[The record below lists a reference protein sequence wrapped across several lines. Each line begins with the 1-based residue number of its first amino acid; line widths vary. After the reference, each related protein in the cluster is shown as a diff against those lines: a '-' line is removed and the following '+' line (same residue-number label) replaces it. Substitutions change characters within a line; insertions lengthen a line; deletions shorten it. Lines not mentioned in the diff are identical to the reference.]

1 MEKKIDK
8 MKDYIVIGL
17 GRFGKSVATTLY
29 SMGNEVLAIDK
40 DINEV
45 SKLKDLVS
53 TAVTADASNKE
64 ILYSLGAQ
72 NFDCAIICMADI
84 EASLLATQ
92 VCKDFNIP
100 YIIAKAQNEQH
111 GKILSSIGVDLIIYP
126 EEFVGRK
133 LATLLSKPGINQLV
147 ELTDD
152 FNIFE
157 MSTPESWQNK
167 NVEELNIR
175 KKYGVSIIYIKRS
188 NKILS
193 PDAETILLDGDV
205 LIVAGQKNKLSSLA
219 NLTTDYNDAII
230 TLKNA
235 FDNRVE

>member
-1 MEKKIDK
+1 MDKKIEK
-8 MKDYIVIGL
+8 MKDYLVIGL

-40 DINEV
+40 DADEV
-45 SKLKDLVS
+45 AKLHDKVS
-53 TAVTADASNKE
+53 TAVTADASSKE

-72 NFDCAIICMADI
+72 NFDCAIICMSDI

-92 VCKDFNIP
+92 VCKDLNIP

-111 GKILSSIGVDLIIYP
+111 GKILSSIGVDLIIHP
-126 EEFVGRK
+126 EEYVGKK
-133 LATLLSKPGINQLV
+133 LASLLSKPGINELV

-157 MSTPESWQNK
+157 MTTPESWYDK

-175 KKYGVSIIYIKRS
+175 RKYGVSIVYIKRS

-193 PDAETILLDGDV
+193 PDADTKLAEGDIL
-205 LIVAGQKNKLSSLA
+205 IIAGQKNKLSLLS
-219 NLTTDYNDAII
+219 NLNTDYNDAIA
-230 TLKNA
+230 TLNSI
-235 FDNRVE
+235 FDNNNY